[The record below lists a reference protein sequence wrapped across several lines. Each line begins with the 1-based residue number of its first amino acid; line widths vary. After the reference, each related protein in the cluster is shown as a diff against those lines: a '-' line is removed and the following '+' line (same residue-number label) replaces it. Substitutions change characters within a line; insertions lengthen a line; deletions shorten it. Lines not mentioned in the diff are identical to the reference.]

1 MFGPVGFAG
10 GPGRA
15 RAGGRSGP
23 PRPTGR
29 GGPHHERPGIS
40 AKECK
45 TDRKILCKPHVKQ
58 LLSNPRVIRASCLTA
73 ERVPRGSAS
82 RQPDGLVG
90 LAVLSIS
97 LFQTLRRAGTLTDC
111 ADPPHSYG
119 LRVGLSRSL
128 HVAPFRHSWRR
139 LQGFVSLLPIDKSR
153 RHVWRGR
160 HTGLVPTGQVDLSLP
175 FFVAVNAARA
185 TPQFLPTCLARP
197 LGRLQGLFCSILKCD
212 RPPFPPSL
220 NPPTTKKT
228 LAANREKHV
237 LAVGFTATPKKF
249 VSSDLL

>member
-23 PRPTGR
+23 PRRTGR

-90 LAVLSIS
+90 LVVLSIS
-97 LFQTLRRAGTLTDC
+97 LFETCGDLD
-111 ADPPHSYG
+111 
-119 LRVGLSRSL
+119 
-128 HVAPFRHSWRR
+128 R
-139 LQGFVSLLPIDKSR
+139 L
-153 RHVWRGR
+153 
-160 HTGLVPTGQVDLSLP
+160 
-175 FFVAVNAARA
+175 
-185 TPQFLPTCLARP
+185 C
-197 LGRLQGLFCSILKCD
+197 
-212 RPPFPPSL
+212 
-220 NPPTTKKT
+220 
-228 LAANREKHV
+228 
-237 LAVGFTATPKKF
+237 
-249 VSSDLL
+249 